1 VTEHAIPRDAVRAQD
16 LPLGLLIA
24 ARDAARVT
32 LVGVH
37 LRTPMLEVVSLLGPG
52 RVALN
57 RPAPRLFAVR
67 SHRSSIRS
75 KLAFTPAYH
84 LTTE

>member
-1 VTEHAIPRDAVRAQD
+1 VAEHAIPLDAVRAQD

-32 LVGVH
+32 LAGVH
-37 LRTPMLEVVSLLGPG
+37 LGPPLLEVISLLGSRRG
-52 RVALN
+52 ALS
-57 RPAPRLFAVR
+57 RSASRLFAVR
-67 SHRSSIRS
+67 IHRSSIQS

>member
-1 VTEHAIPRDAVRAQD
+1 MAEHAIPLDAMRAQD

-37 LRTPMLEVVSLLGPG
+37 LRPPMLEMVLLFGLAWG
-52 RVALN
+52 ALN
-57 RPAPRLFAVR
+57 CPAPRLFAVR

-84 LTTE
+84 LTTG